1 MKYTTLGKTQLQV
14 SRIALGGYPFS
25 GVNKANGWD
34 PYSSEGRATAIR
46 TIHTALDAGINY
58 IDTAP
63 SYGNGHS
70 ESIIGDVLK
79 TRRDDC
85 YLATKVGWK
94 GLDKAAV
101 IKSVEESLSRLQ
113 TDYVDVIQFHGGMY
127 TAADTHH
134 ILNDGP
140 LEALESLKSQGK
152 VRWLGLTTEEP
163 FSALDLV
170 ETGHFSVVQPC
181 YNIIYQS
188 AALHLLKKTA
198 EKNIG
203 VAVMRPMT
211 SGIFQRTLEHLEPQ
225 VLAATDVYAL
235 CLKFLLSDSRVD
247 VLNIGMRWPEEV
259 EQNIRL
265 LDAFNPSVDVS
276 DIPRLTARIYQ
287 TDDERKGVK

>member
-1 MKYTTLGKTQLQV
+1 MKYTTLGKTQLHV
-14 SRIALGGYPFS
+14 SRIAMGGYPFS

-34 PYSSEGRATAIR
+34 PYSPEGRATAIR

-79 TRRDDC
+79 TRRADC

-101 IKSVEESLSRLQ
+101 IKSVEDSLTRLQ

-127 TAADTHH
+127 TQEDTYN
-134 ILNDGP
+134 IINNGP

-152 VRWLGLTTEEP
+152 VRWLGITTEEP
-163 FSALDLV
+163 FSILDLV

-188 AALHLLKKTA
+188 AALHLLKKTS

-211 SGIFQRTLEHLEPQ
+211 SGIFQRTLEYLEPQ
-225 VLAATDVYAL
+225 VLATTDVYAL
-235 CLKFLLSDSRVD
+235 CMKFLLSDSRVD

-259 EQNIRL
+259 DQNIRL
-265 LDAFNPSVDVS
+265 LEAFTPSVDVS